1 MDFIPYKVNE
11 YLENTFYQV
20 PKELLL
26 KLKKAKKKLF

>member
-20 PKELLL
+20 PKELYLQTL
-26 KLKKAKKKLF
+26 IIKN